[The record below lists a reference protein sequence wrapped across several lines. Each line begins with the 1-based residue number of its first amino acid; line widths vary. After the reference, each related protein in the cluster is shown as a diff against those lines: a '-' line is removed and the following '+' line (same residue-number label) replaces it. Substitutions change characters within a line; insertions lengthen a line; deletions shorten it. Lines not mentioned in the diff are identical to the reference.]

1 MLLKRKKFKNQK
13 GFAIALALLM
23 LVVMSLM
30 GATLLVIVAGDH
42 KRNSNLDVNQQA
54 FYAAESGLSDA
65 RVWLSKETSLT
76 PRGNPNNQAKFCK
89 TDFFPNLTDAKVIN
103 DRVARDNLDNKF
115 SNMSQDERN
124 KLSNYSFE
132 YFITYTPD
140 KSGLTQNQQEVTVA
154 SDTGSSIAMDTSYK
168 SQGGN
173 SGTRFTIFSCGCNAS
188 YNECKENKNIIVRLM
203 QNVVLK

>member
-1 MLLKRKKFKNQK
+1 MLLKRKKFKNQR

-30 GATLLVIVAGDH
+30 GATLLVVVAGDH
-42 KRNSNLDVNQQA
+42 KRNSNQDVNQQA

-76 PRGNPNNQAKFCK
+76 PRGNPDNQSKFCK

-103 DRVARDNLDNKF
+103 DRVSRDNLDNKF
-115 SNMSQDERN
+115 SNMSQDEKN
-124 KLSNYSFE
+124 KLSSYSFE

-140 KSGLTQNQQEVTVA
+140 KNGLTQNQQEVTVA

-188 YNECKENKNIIVRLM
+188 YDECRENKSIIVRLV

>member
-30 GATLLVIVAGDH
+30 GATLLVVVAGDH
-42 KRNSNLDVNQQA
+42 KINSNLDVNQQA

-65 RVWLSKETSLT
+65 RVWLSKETPLT
-76 PRGNPNNQAKFCK
+76 PRGNPDNQSKFCK

-103 DRVARDNLDNKF
+103 DRVSRDNLDNKF
-115 SNMSQDERN
+115 SNMSQDEKN

-140 KSGLTQNQQEVTVA
+140 KNGLTQNQQEVTVA

-188 YNECKENKNIIVRLM
+188 YDECRENKSIIVRLM

>member
-30 GATLLVIVAGDH
+30 GATLMVIAAGDH
-42 KRNSNLDVNQQA
+42 KRNSNIDTSQQA

-65 RVWLSKETSLT
+65 RVWLSTETSLT
-76 PRGNPNNQAKFCK
+76 RRNNPDNQSKFCK
-89 TDFFPNLTDAKVIN
+89 TDFFPNLTDAKAIN

-115 SNMSQDERN
+115 LNMSQDERN
-124 KLSNYSFE
+124 KLSNYSYE

-140 KSGLTQNQQEVTVA
+140 KSGSTLDKPIVTVA

-168 SQGGN
+168 SQSN
-173 SGTRFTIFSCGCNAS
+173 SGTRFTIFSSGCNAS
-188 YNECKENKNIIVRLM
+188 FNECKENKNIIVRLI

>member
-30 GATLLVIVAGDH
+30 GATLLVVVAGDH
-42 KRNSNLDVNQQA
+42 KRNGNLDVNQQA

-76 PRGNPNNQAKFCK
+76 PRGNPDNQSKFCK

-103 DRVARDNLDNKF
+103 DRVSRDNLDDKF
-115 SNMSQDERN
+115 SNMSQDEKN

-188 YNECKENKNIIVRLM
+188 YDECRENKSIIVRLM

>member
-1 MLLKRKKFKNQK
+1 MLLKRKKFKNQR

-65 RVWLSKETSLT
+65 RVWLSKESSLT
-76 PRGNPNNQAKFCK
+76 PRGNPDNQSKFCK

-173 SGTRFTIFSCGCNAS
+173 SGTRFTIF
-188 YNECKENKNIIVRLM
+188 
-203 QNVVLK
+203 

>member
-1 MLLKRKKFKNQK
+1 MLLKRKKFKNQR

-30 GATLLVIVAGDH
+30 GATLLVVVAGDH
-42 KRNSNLDVNQQA
+42 NRNSNQDVNQQA

-65 RVWLSKETSLT
+65 RVWLSKETPLT
-76 PRGNPNNQAKFCK
+76 PRGNPDNQSKFCK

-103 DRVARDNLDNKF
+103 DRVSRDNLDNKF
-115 SNMSQDERN
+115 SNMSQDEKN

-140 KSGLTQNQQEVTVA
+140 KNGLTQNQQEVTVA

-188 YNECKENKNIIVRLM
+188 YDECRENKSIIVRLM

>member
-1 MLLKRKKFKNQK
+1 MLLKRKKFKNQR

-30 GATLLVIVAGDH
+30 GATLLVVVAGDH
-42 KRNSNLDVNQQA
+42 NRNSNQDVNQQA

-65 RVWLSKETSLT
+65 RVWLSKETPLT
-76 PRGNPNNQAKFCK
+76 PRGNPDNQSKFCK

-103 DRVARDNLDNKF
+103 DRVSRDNLDNKF
-115 SNMSQDERN
+115 SNMSQDEKN
-124 KLSNYSFE
+124 KLSNYSYE

-140 KSGLTQNQQEVTVA
+140 KNGLTQNQQEVTVA

-188 YNECKENKNIIVRLM
+188 YDECRENKSIIVRLM

>member
-1 MLLKRKKFKNQK
+1 MLLKRKKFKNQR

-30 GATLLVIVAGDH
+30 GATLLVVVAGDH
-42 KRNSNLDVNQQA
+42 KRNSNQDVNQQA

-65 RVWLSKETSLT
+65 RVWLSKETPLT
-76 PRGNPNNQAKFCK
+76 PRGNPDNQSKFCK

-103 DRVARDNLDNKF
+103 DRVSRDNLDNKF
-115 SNMSQDERN
+115 SNMSQDEKN

-140 KSGLTQNQQEVTVA
+140 KNGLTQNQQEVTVA

-188 YNECKENKNIIVRLM
+188 YDECRENKSIIVRLM

>member
-30 GATLLVIVAGDH
+30 GATLLVVVAGDH
-42 KRNSNLDVNQQA
+42 KRNGNLDVNQQA

-76 PRGNPNNQAKFCK
+76 PRGNPDNQSKFCK

-103 DRVARDNLDNKF
+103 DRVSRDNLDDKF
-115 SNMSQDERN
+115 SNMSQDEKN

-154 SDTGSSIAMDTSYK
+154 SDTGSSITMDTSYK

-188 YNECKENKNIIVRLM
+188 YDECRENKNIIVRLM